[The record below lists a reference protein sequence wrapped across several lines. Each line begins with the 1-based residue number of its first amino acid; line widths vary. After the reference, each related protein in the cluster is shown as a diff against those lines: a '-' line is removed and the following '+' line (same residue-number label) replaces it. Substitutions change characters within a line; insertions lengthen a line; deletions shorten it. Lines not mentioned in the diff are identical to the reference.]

1 MWKTNAAEG
10 LSGIHHIRLRCGLRA
25 FFFERL
31 AHGLV
36 GERVDIG
43 QIDHALSEQ
52 AQGPARLSV
61 GRSRTGQRDQLSFLR
76 TIELRTI
83 ELTLVDARATP
94 VGAQS

>member
-1 MWKTNAAEG
+1 M
-10 LSGIHHIRLRCGLRA
+10 RA

-61 GRSRTGQRDQLSFLR
+61 GRSRTGQRDQVSFP
-76 TIELRTI
+76 RTI

-94 VGAQS
+94 LGAQS